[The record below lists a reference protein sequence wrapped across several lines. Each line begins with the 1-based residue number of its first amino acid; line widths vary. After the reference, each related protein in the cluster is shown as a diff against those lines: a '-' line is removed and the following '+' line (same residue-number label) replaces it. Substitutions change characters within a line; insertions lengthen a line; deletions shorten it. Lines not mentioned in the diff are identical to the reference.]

1 MNAEGIV
8 QIFVAVSIAGIF
20 IYYLYGI
27 HKQDKKY
34 KDLMK

>member
-1 MNAEGIV
+1 MRAEDIV

-20 IYYLYGI
+20 IYYLYEM
-27 HKQDKKY
+27 HRQDKEY